1 MHGFLAIA
9 VSVKNRM
16 TIWIKPDSLS
26 FKRSWNYKGGLE
38 GFDFGVAGS
47 GDGVSSRQWKQ
58 NDASL

>member
-1 MHGFLAIA
+1 MHRFLAIA

-26 FKRSWNYKGGLE
+26 LKRSWNYKDGLKDP
-38 GFDFGVAGS
+38 DFGFTGS

-58 NDASL
+58 NDASI